1 MSLDSFLGKFRA
13 DGMQELGRRRGRE
26 EERLHNLFWKAAD
39 ESGEYCGVSQSSD
52 ASSELEH
59 KSSRD
64 FGAELVS
71 REVVR
76 SNHVAAYPY
85 RPPSIVPPNIHSA
98 THFVGK
104 RCLGTKRGLRGK
116 VRSSD
121 ERVSPEF

>member
-1 MSLDSFLGKFRA
+1 MCQRCQSVQKTRRLWRLDSRIAPGTL
-13 DGMQELGRRRGRE
+13 L
-26 EERLHNLFWKAAD
+26 
-39 ESGEYCGVSQSSD
+39 SEYRPRSL
-52 ASSELEH
+52 ELEH

-64 FGAELVS
+64 FGAELVR

-85 RPPSIVPPNIHSA
+85 RPPSIVPPDIHSA

-104 RCLGTKRGLRGK
+104 RCLGTKRRLRGK
-116 VRSSD
+116 MRSSD